1 MIVLRNAAPA
11 LSRRR
16 QAAPCK
22 KLSGFSFI
30 ELMFVLAIMA
40 ILAVVAVPMVQHNL
54 QRDKEYA
61 LRNALLEIRGAID
74 AYKRANEDGR
84 TARKEGESAYP
95 KQLSD
100 LVTGVADPRNP
111 SKANIQF
118 LRRLPRDPFANENA
132 GAVDSWGIRSS
143 TSSGDD
149 PQEGD
154 DVFDVYSRSNAVGL
168 NGIPVNQW

>member
-1 MIVLRNAAPA
+1 MIVWRNVCLASSSLRQKAG
-11 LSRRR
+11 
-16 QAAPCK
+16 CK
-22 KLSGFSFI
+22 QLSGFSFI

-74 AYKRANEDGR
+74 AYKRANEQGR

-100 LVTGVADPRNP
+100 LVTGVPDPRNP
-111 SKANIQF
+111 TKANLQF

-132 GAVDSWGIRSS
+132 GAIDTWGTRSS
-143 TSSGDD
+143 SSSGED

-154 DVFDVYSRSNAVGL
+154 DVFDVYSRSSAIGL